1 MYKDIQIT
9 RKKGEKMFEIW
20 FYETGKTVRWTLEQ
34 CEAHFGKNEWP
45 EYLAGCFTNVVA
57 VEL

>member
-1 MYKDIQIT
+1 
-9 RKKGEKMFEIW
+9 MFEIW

-57 VEL
+57 V